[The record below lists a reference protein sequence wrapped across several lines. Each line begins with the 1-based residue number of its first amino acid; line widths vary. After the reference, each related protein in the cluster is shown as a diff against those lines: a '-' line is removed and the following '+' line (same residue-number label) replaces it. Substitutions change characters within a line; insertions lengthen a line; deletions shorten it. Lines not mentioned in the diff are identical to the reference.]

1 MNMLEKIEKSTTI
14 GNNIISGIN
23 GVVSFIGV
31 TVMGLIATVTGFI
44 TKNIIVFHIIAILA
58 VVLAVVFL
66 VLKFAYSNKNKVKGT
81 FAVSA
86 FIFTEKDT
94 KLLLF
99 RDDNKNQDK
108 DGNAF
113 YVQPSITYKKRFQK
127 RKGENLQTPYEVIF
141 SYLTD
146 KLYFEHLKPISN
158 VPLKYEW
165 REGKQ
170 KISTFLTDNEEK
182 LYDNAKKKQTVE
194 ENMFNYRDNCI
205 SLSPLLSTVE
215 NNPDT
220 LKDSKEPL
228 HIDFYY
234 AFQLMQINKDI
245 NKGLQSGKYK
255 LVSRGELEELIVKQ
269 QVHGDLL
276 AIYDILLYTVNKI
289 KPRPQISINNCTF
302 TCRRKTAYW
311 RITEKCNCNC
321 QYCFLDNRKT
331 EDRSNVSEEVIN
343 KVIEIIEKQEVEKLV
358 ISGGEPLLV
367 ENLLYVVQR
376 ISNANVPNLKIS
388 ICTNGLIEFTDFG
401 KLAKEEKFEKFVV
414 SVDAHNREIYGRYKK
429 DIRNKSADY
438 GKLLNFIRNAK
449 KNNIRIAANVIL
461 SYSLK
466 KYFNDYVK
474 FINDERIEELS
485 ISILIGNNDNNKNL
499 KMYIKKMSEI
509 LDFYNMI
516 LNEKVK
522 EFDHLEKLDFI
533 MPSCVF
539 SNGECECIENK
550 KLIYISQEGTMTI
563 GCAERMA
570 MHKEV
575 RA

>member
-1 MNMLEKIEKSTTI
+1 MTIMNMLEKIEKSTTI

-245 NKGLQSGKYK
+245 NKGMQSGKYK

-331 EDRSNVSEEVIN
+331 EYNGIIN
-343 KVIEIIEKQEVEKLV
+343 
-358 ISGGEPLLV
+358 
-367 ENLLYVVQR
+367 
-376 ISNANVPNLKIS
+376 
-388 ICTNGLIEFTDFG
+388 
-401 KLAKEEKFEKFVV
+401 
-414 SVDAHNREIYGRYKK
+414 
-429 DIRNKSADY
+429 
-438 GKLLNFIRNAK
+438 
-449 KNNIRIAANVIL
+449 
-461 SYSLK
+461 
-466 KYFNDYVK
+466 
-474 FINDERIEELS
+474 
-485 ISILIGNNDNNKNL
+485 
-499 KMYIKKMSEI
+499 
-509 LDFYNMI
+509 
-516 LNEKVK
+516 
-522 EFDHLEKLDFI
+522 
-533 MPSCVF
+533 
-539 SNGECECIENK
+539 
-550 KLIYISQEGTMTI
+550 
-563 GCAERMA
+563 
-570 MHKEV
+570 
-575 RA
+575 